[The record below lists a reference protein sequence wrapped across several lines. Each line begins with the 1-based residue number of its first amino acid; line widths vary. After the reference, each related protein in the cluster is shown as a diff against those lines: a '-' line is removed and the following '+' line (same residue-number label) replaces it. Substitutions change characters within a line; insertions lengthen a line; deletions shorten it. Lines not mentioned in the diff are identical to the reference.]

1 MTQPSY
7 PSRGL
12 RQRELCEYLGM
23 NYREVAQT
31 ARKLGISTHAY
42 VQQQTGWLLRNEL
55 YYHPEKVES

>member
-1 MTQPSY
+1 MTQSNHPSH
-7 PSRGL
+7 GL

-31 ARKLGISTHAY
+31 ARKLGLSTHAY

-55 YYHPEKVES
+55 CYPPEAKNS